1 MTWTN
6 PIRGIGGDDIHVA
19 SDEGED
25 LGGVGAGVLGDD
37 VAPAVAV
44 ADVADDEGAAAGG
57 GADWQERVEHV
68 AGHAVLFGDEI
79 WGVVL
84 HVLRLADD
92 LREEG
97 HVGVAIEWA
106 QILL

>member
-1 MTWTN
+1 M
-6 PIRGIGGDDIHVA
+6 A

-37 VAPAVAV
+37 VSPAIGV
-44 ADVADDEGAAAGG
+44 ADVADDEGAAASG
-57 GADWQERVEHV
+57 GADGKERVEHV
-68 AGHAVLFGDEI
+68 AGHAVLLGDEVR
-79 WGVVL
+79 WVVL

-97 HVGVAIEWA
+97 HVGVAIQWA